1 MKLFTVMMTA
11 ALLMFAG
18 CSENMQPEPAAA
30 KPLIVGMDAD
40 YPPLTFKDSKG
51 TLQGAEV
58 DFAYALGRE
67 LGRPVQIEVLP
78 WPQLAD
84 AILNRGVDIVMSGVS
99 VTKERA
105 AKALFTKPYAQISQ
119 MAVMKE
125 GAKLPDPFR
134 KGRGMKVGFQ
144 SNTTSEAFV
153 KRVFPEATM
162 VPSVTM
168 RDGMVKL
175 LEGKTDYFF
184 ADAPAVWYYTANTP
198 LKGLI
203 GWYVPY
209 TQENLAWA
217 IAGDNIALKERVDA
231 VIEKWKNNGFITET
245 LQKWIPVRI
254 VTPQGNKPIHFQ

>member
-1 MKLFTVMMTA
+1 MKRFSILIATV
-11 ALLMFAG
+11 LLMFSG
-18 CSENMQPEPAAA
+18 CSENTSPKPEAA

-40 YPPLTFKDSKG
+40 YPPMTFKDSRGK
-51 TLQGAEV
+51 LQGVEV

-84 AILNRGVDIVMSGVS
+84 AVLNQGVDMVMSGVTI
-99 VTKERA
+99 TKERA
-105 AKALFTKPYAQISQ
+105 AKALFSKPYAQISQ

-125 GAKLPDPFR
+125 GAKLPDPYR
-134 KGRGMKVGFQ
+134 KGRGMKIGFQ
-144 SNTTSEAFV
+144 SGTTSETFV
-153 KRVFPEATM
+153 RRVFPEATM

-198 LKGLI
+198 LKGLM

-231 VIEKWKNNGFITET
+231 VIEKWKKNGFISRT

-254 VTPQGNKPIHFQ
+254 VTPQKSEPIHFE